1 MFEWRAEPE
10 ACGAGV
16 AFTDRLGG
24 VSPEP
29 FDTLNLGRS
38 DVDAV
43 DRVVANHRLVREA
56 IGVAETVTIAQIHG
70 KDVWKVGADDVA
82 AWHDGAEVGD
92 SIPGQTRL
100 VRADAMVTDVPGVA
114 LCIRTADCAP
124 VMLADA
130 SQRVIGAAH
139 AGRRGLLDGVL
150 PAVVEAMR
158 GLGAVSITAW
168 IGPHICGRCYEVPA
182 DMAANA
188 GVVIPEAVTQT
199 RWGTPA
205 IDLGRGAEAQL
216 RRLGCD
222 VAIVGRCTYET
233 PTLFSHRRD
242 QGATGRQAGL
252 IWLV

>member
-1 MFEWRAEPE
+1 LFESRAEFS
-10 ACGAGV
+10 GVGV

-24 VSPEP
+24 VSPSP

-38 DVDAV
+38 DIDAV

-56 IGVAETVTIAQIHG
+56 IGVGKTVTIAQVHG
-70 KDVWKVGADDVA
+70 KDVWNVTADDAA

-92 SIPGQTRL
+92 SIPGQARL
-100 VRADAMVTDVPGVA
+100 VKADAMVTDVAGVA

-139 AGRRGLLDGVL
+139 AGRRGLLDEVL
-150 PAVVEAMR
+150 PEVVEAMR
-158 GLGAVSITAW
+158 GLGALKIIAW

-182 DMAANA
+182 DMAADA
-188 GVVIPEAVTQT
+188 GAVIPEAVART

-205 IDLGRGAEAQL
+205 IDMGRGAEAQL
-216 RRLGCD
+216 RSLGCD

-233 PTLFSHRRD
+233 PTLYSHRRD
-242 QGATGRQAGL
+242 RGATGRQAGL
-252 IWLV
+252 IWLA